1 MAEKINKDA
10 VYRAA
15 KPKEKDYFINDGGGL
30 YLWVKANGS
39 KLWQFVYTVES
50 NRKRVRPQ
58 FWRI

>member
-39 KLWQFVYTVES
+39 KLWQFVYTV
-50 NRKRVRPQ
+50 
-58 FWRI
+58 